1 MKAIKIELFITY
13 WSAGDTME
21 TRNTC
26 HALKHE
32 SWINCTILST
42 ATMVFH
48 SKYIKPESM
57 LWQSLFV
64 CLVLLS
70 LYHFYLVL
78 SWLQLFP
85 LAPPLSPVN
94 HSFIHIKH
102 TSHKLTAKGTVWTTV
117 HRLTLSPSGPCG
129 PAVPSAPRRPIPPCG
144 PWWPLNPVGPREP
157 CFPIF
162 PGAPWTVEWRWRD
175 MVDIHCWFGSN
186 ISCVFHNIDYGSIS
200 QKLRMLPTVLTKAT
214 CNFTMN
220 EDTTL
225 AFTVYCIGNKEKMHS
240 EQINIF
246 S

>member
-1 MKAIKIELFITY
+1 
-13 WSAGDTME
+13 ME

-57 LWQSLFV
+57 LCQSLFV

-70 LYHFYLVL
+70 LYLVL

-94 HSFIHIKH
+94 HSFVHIKH
-102 TSHKLTAKGTVWTTV
+102 TSHKLTAKGTVRTTV

-129 PAVPSAPRRPIPPCG
+129 PAAPSAPRPPVPPCG
-144 PWWPLNPVGPREP
+144 PWWPLSPVGPCEP
-157 CFPIF
+157 CSPIF
-162 PGAPWTVEWRWRD
+162 PVAPWTVEWRWRD

-186 ISCVFHNIDYGSIS
+186 LSGVFHNIDYRS
-200 QKLRMLPTVLTKAT
+200 KNAT
-214 CNFTMN
+214 NSANKSKIFTMN